1 MAIKK
6 VGIIIRKG
14 SDEPRQI
21 ALELQQWFEARA
33 IAVLI
38 DSVEEDLDLLVILGG
53 DGTLLHIAGQA
64 SKYSIPVIGIN
75 LGDLGFLT
83 EIAKS
88 ERYEALDGLVNG
100 SFVVEERMML
110 KVRFWRQGE
119 GSDWHYALN
128 DIVIS
133 KGTLDSLIQLDTWA
147 DNHYIT
153 TYRADGLIFSTPTG
167 ATAYN
172 LSAGGPI
179 VHPKLHSILVTPICP
194 FMLDSRPVLLAPE
207 TQLISRLFADHLQ
220 DVKVI
225 VDGKIAWNM
234 QGDDFLE
241 VRASE
246 KRLQLIGSSQKD
258 YFEILKNK
266 LSWGSSEVNRQRQIE
281 PPLAVSRREKN

>member
-14 SDEPRQI
+14 SDEPQKI

-33 IAVLI
+33 ITVFI
-38 DSVEEDLDLLVILGG
+38 DTVAEGLDLLVILGG
-53 DGTLLHIAGQA
+53 DGTLLHIASQA
-64 SKYSIPVIGIN
+64 SRFSIPVVGIN

-83 EIAKS
+83 EISKS
-88 ERYEALDGLVNG
+88 ERYEALEGIMNG
-100 SFVVEERMML
+100 SFVIEERMML
-110 KVRFWRQGE
+110 KVRFWSHGDA
-119 GSDWHYALN
+119 SDWHYALN

-133 KGTLDSLIQLDTWA
+133 KGTLDSLIQLSTWA
-147 DNHYIT
+147 DDHYIT

-207 TQLISRLFADHLQ
+207 TRLISRLFADHLQ
-220 DVKVI
+220 NVKVI
-225 VDGKIAWNM
+225 VDGKIAWDMKGN
-234 QGDDFLE
+234 DFLE

-246 KRLQLIGSSQKD
+246 KKLQLICSSQKD

-266 LSWGSSEVNRQRQIE
+266 LSWGSSEVDRRHQIA
-281 PPLAVSRREKN
+281 PPVSVRCSAKN